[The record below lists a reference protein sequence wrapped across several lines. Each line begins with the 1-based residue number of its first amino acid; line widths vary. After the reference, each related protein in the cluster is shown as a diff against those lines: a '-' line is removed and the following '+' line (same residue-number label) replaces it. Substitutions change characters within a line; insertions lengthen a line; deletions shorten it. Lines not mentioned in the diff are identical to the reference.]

1 MYMPRRPRSGA
12 SGWYDTE
19 TPSAAQM
26 ASSPSMV
33 PPLLYPLVPTPFLL
47 GSYDGALDD
56 QLRLG
61 RQRFAWLHPLLGV
74 MVCDSYARQ
83 WCRVIDAA
91 EKVMHGGGKQVRE
104 SLNHVEVKV
113 RIRHSVQFFGGATR

>member
-74 MVCDSYARQ
+74 MVCGSYARQ

-91 EKVMHGGGKQVRE
+91 EEIVHCCAESHSQSLDECQVWIVVAE
-104 SLNHVEVKV
+104 
-113 RIRHSVQFFGGATR
+113 G